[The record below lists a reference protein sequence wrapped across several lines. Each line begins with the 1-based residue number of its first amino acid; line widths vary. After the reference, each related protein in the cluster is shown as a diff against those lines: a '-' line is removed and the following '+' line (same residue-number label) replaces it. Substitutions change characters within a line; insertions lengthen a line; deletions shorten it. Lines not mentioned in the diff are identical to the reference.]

1 MCLKIISILLML
13 YICFFFIYHTCHAY
27 VCERGEICIRGINYR
42 LLSLKLI
49 IEKILTGICI
59 DLLLVS
65 KKIINIVT
73 KNILNYG
80 GINSKRFVI
89 KNILNYGGI
98 NMQRIYII
106 CWLLWNILL
115 IIIEIKLRRL
125 RNSLENIILSNIRN
139 LILK

>member
-1 MCLKIISILLML
+1 MCWKIVSILLIL
-13 YICFFFIYHTCHAY
+13 NIFFIFIYHTHY
-27 VCERGEICIRGINYR
+27 TNVCEWICIRGINYWI
-42 LLSLKLI
+42 LSLKLI
-49 IEKILTGICI
+49 IKKMWTRNCI

-65 KKIINIVT
+65 KKIINSVT

-89 KNILNYGGI
+89 KKILNCRGV
-98 NMQRIYII
+98 NRKRKNII
-106 CWLLWNILL
+106 SRLLWNILL
-115 IIIEIKLRRL
+115 IRIKIKLSRL

>member
-1 MCLKIISILLML
+1 MW
-13 YICFFFIYHTCHAY
+13 T
-27 VCERGEICIRGINYR
+27 RN
-42 LLSLKLI
+42 
-49 IEKILTGICI
+49 CI

-65 KKIINIVT
+65 KKIINSVT

-89 KNILNYGGI
+89 KKILNCRGV
-98 NMQRIYII
+98 NRKRKNII
-106 CWLLWNILL
+106 SWLLWNILL
-115 IIIEIKLRRL
+115 IRIKIKLSRL